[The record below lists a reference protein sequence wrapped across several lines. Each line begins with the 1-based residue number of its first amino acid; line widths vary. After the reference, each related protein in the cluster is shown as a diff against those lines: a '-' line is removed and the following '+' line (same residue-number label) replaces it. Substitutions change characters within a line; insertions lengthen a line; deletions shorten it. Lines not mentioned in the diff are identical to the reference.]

1 MGKPMKMAINVIIC
15 HLLFRVKYQNLTE
28 LENLKRGVICPN
40 HTNIFDPFFI
50 YPKTDNLHIMAKAEI
65 FKNKL
70 LAKLFL
76 HYNVFPVDRNKVDVK
91 STLTATNI
99 FKENTGNVQFLIFP
113 EGKVIKKNEPIGKV
127 RNGAVFVAGTEN
139 VPILPVYISRNVRP
153 FRKITVT
160 FGKPMEIDKE
170 ILESKDKIREK
181 SKELL
186 DNIYKLKE
194 EQDERKNI

>member
-40 HTNIFDPFFI
+40 HTSIFDPFFI

-91 STLTATNI
+91 KYFNCLPI
-99 FKENTGNVQFLIFP
+99 FLKKNTGNVQFLIFP

-127 RNGAVFVAGTEN
+127 RNGAVFVAGTAMFQFFQF
-139 VPILPVYISRNVRP
+139 I
-153 FRKITVT
+153 F
-160 FGKPMEIDKE
+160 
-170 ILESKDKIREK
+170 LEM
-181 SKELL
+181 
-186 DNIYKLKE
+186 
-194 EQDERKNI
+194 